1 MVSVCMLYQDRALV
15 GFEASGHAGYGEEG
29 NDIVCSA
36 VSALTQTFAFGLK
49 ERLQLPLGLSI
60 EEGYLYC
67 ILGQDC
73 TDAQLEQAS
82 ILLDTLYLG
91 LKSMEAAY
99 GEYLSIT
106 EREV

>member
-1 MVSVCMLYQDRALV
+1 MVQVCMLYQNRVPV
-15 GFEASGHAGYGEEG
+15 GFEASGHAGCGEEG

-36 VSALTQTFAFGLK
+36 VSALTQTVALGLK
-49 ERLQLPLGLSI
+49 ERLQLPVGLSI

-67 ILGQDC
+67 ILGQEC
-73 TDAQLEQAS
+73 TDAQMEQAS
-82 ILLDTLYLG
+82 ILLDTLLLG

>member
-1 MVSVCMLYQDRALV
+1 MLSQSGALV
-15 GFEASGHAGYGEEG
+15 GFEASGHAGYGDEG
-29 NDIVCSA
+29 SDIVCSA
-36 VSALTQTFAFGLK
+36 VSALTQTIALGLK

-60 EEGYLYC
+60 ENGYLYC

-73 TDAQLEQAS
+73 TQNELEQAS
-82 ILLDTLYLG
+82 LLLDTLLLG
-91 LKSMEAAY
+91 LKSMEASY